1 MLKNRIEDN
10 QKISDNIPNW
20 PENKYDENNENVV
33 VGDSGSVIERLIKAG
48 KFTYDEENM
57 CVNKVVK
64 TKDLNSRNNN
74 DDIDGDS
81 KFKTI
86 SSMNIEKNK
95 FRKITDYDTNPKSP
109 EIKKKKKN
117 VHFQEGINLENPKLY
132 NSPNPKKSKL
142 KKISKPI
149 EDDDI
154 KEKEEKEEEED
165 WYKEIEELIDLESRR
180 ASEKITTKKIKK
192 ALRGSKTSNLNK
204 KKKNSNKNII
214 SDFEIETEGIENKY
228 LSNHNSNATLKK
240 VTSKK
245 QLSKFS
251 TNAPE
256 EKKEIN
262 KTKST
267 RIIKRD
273 TKKIL
278 DDVEDSSKSNKN
290 MNSNKL
296 FKTAKSSKIKQ
307 IIRSSVKSSGK
318 RERENSEGKKEKNT
332 RSNKFKKINVDKDD
346 SMGDEGKR
354 RNQSAQKR
362 KIKIKI

>member
-1 MLKNRIEDN
+1 MGIL
-10 QKISDNIPNW
+10 
-20 PENKYDENNENVV
+20 
-33 VGDSGSVIERLIKAG
+33 
-48 KFTYDEENM
+48 
-57 CVNKVVK
+57 
-64 TKDLNSRNNN
+64 
-74 DDIDGDS
+74 
-81 KFKTI
+81 
-86 SSMNIEKNK
+86 IEKNK

-154 KEKEEKEEEED
+154 KEKKEKEEKEEEED

-296 FKTAKSSKIKQ
+296 FKTAKSSKTKQ

-318 RERENSEGKKEKNT
+318 RERENSEGKKH
-332 RSNKFKKINVDKDD
+332 
-346 SMGDEGKR
+346 
-354 RNQSAQKR
+354 
-362 KIKIKI
+362 